1 MEITKIERFFLNTL
15 LRVVIAGVALILISD
30 SVLYPE
36 DRLSIVIDVVI
47 LVTCV
52 ISYLIRNKFHTLAV
66 LIFTT
71 IVLVAMFYQALV
83 VPINTTTSLSVILV
97 AGFIHSVMLKGKTM
111 WTMHVLTYILILTI
125 FVIQF
130 RNPDLRF
137 SEKMNDI
144 VTVAI
149 TYSILYFIL
158 TYATGALKA
167 SYDRIHVTLKDMNI
181 DLQEKNNEIA
191 AQNEE
196 LLQIQDNLN
205 ELNTDLE
212 RLVNERTEKI
222 RMQNDTLLKYSYR
235 NAHDLRG
242 PVARLLGLA
251 SLVKLESPPEHD
263 FLMEKMVEQAH
274 EIDHVVKQ
282 INVELT
288 VAESVV
294 HQN

>member
-1 MEITKIERFFLNTL
+1 METKNIERFFLNTL
-15 LRVVIAGVALILISD
+15 LRVVIGGVTLIFVSD
-30 SVLYPE
+30 FILYPE
-36 DRLSIVIDVVI
+36 DRLSLFIDVAI
-47 LVTCV
+47 LLACIT
-52 ISYLIRNKFHTLAV
+52 SYVIRNKFHTLSV

-71 IVLVAMFYQALV
+71 IVLSSMFYQALA

-97 AGFIHSVMLKGKTM
+97 VGFIHSVMLKGKIM
-111 WTMHVLTYILILTI
+111 RAMHILTFIAIHAI
-125 FVIQF
+125 FFLQF
-130 RNPDLRF
+130 QNPALRF
-137 SEKMNDI
+137 SSEVNEI
-144 VTVAI
+144 VTVTI

-158 TYATGALKA
+158 TYATTVLKA
-167 SYDRIHVTLKDMNI
+167 SYDRIHVNLKDANI

-205 ELNTDLE
+205 ELNVDLE

-222 RMQNDTLLKYSYR
+222 QVQNDILLKYAYR

-251 SLVKLESPPEHD
+251 SLVKLESPPAHD
-263 FLMEKMVEQAH
+263 FIMEKMVEQAH

-282 INVELT
+282 INVELA

-294 HQN
+294 H

>member
-1 MEITKIERFFLNTL
+1 MEITQIERFFLNTL
-15 LRVVIAGVALILISD
+15 LRVVIAGISLILVSD
-30 SVLYPE
+30 FILYPE
-36 DRLSIVIDVVI
+36 DKLSLIIDIVI
-47 LVTCV
+47 LVACSF
-52 ISYLIRNKFHTLAV
+52 SYLIRNKFHTASV

-71 IVLVAMFYQALV
+71 IVLSSMFYQALV

-111 WTMHVLTYILILTI
+111 WIMHVLTYLAIVTI
-125 FVIQF
+125 FLFQF
-130 RNPDLRF
+130 QNPHLRF
-137 SEKMNDI
+137 SDHMNDI

-158 TYATGALKA
+158 TYATGVLKS
-167 SYDRIHVTLKDMNI
+167 SYDRIHVTLKEMNI

-205 ELNTDLE
+205 DLNTDLE
-212 RLVNERTEKI
+212 RIVNERTEKI
-222 RMQNDTLLKYSYR
+222 QMQNDILLKYSYR

-263 FLMEKMVEQAH
+263 FIMEKMVEQAH

-282 INVELT
+282 INVELA

-294 HQN
+294 HQ